1 MNLMRI
7 NIRALEGGKMEI
19 FVVKRVEKLIN

>member
-1 MNLMRI
+1 MRI